1 LFIFNFFNY
10 SSNKQEIMENWFSQ
24 NIGKIITA
32 FMTVVLFAGSLIGY
46 IYTQDKNENAIER
59 QKIYEVLEKQN
70 LLIQKEVKER
80 KREDE
85 KLNSLINMK
94 LDLREFNQ
102 FEKRFESMQRTTEET
117 NRDVKQILKKF

>member
-1 LFIFNFFNY
+1 
-10 SSNKQEIMENWFSQ
+10 MENWFSQ